1 MMAAERIS
9 AFEVREQLLRCFS
22 QEITERFALQER
34 ALGLRTGNRAGIG
47 AVETM
52 VRLAFQQVGGS
63 YDQPS
68 REALTQV
75 ANLLAERS
83 LDWGTPA
90 EMVLDCHENVMRQI
104 ACVDE
109 LPAREAMQTEPMPN

>member
-1 MMAAERIS
+1 MMATERVS

-22 QEITERFALQER
+22 LENGERFALQER
-34 ALGLRTGNRAGIG
+34 ALGLKTGARAGIG

-63 YDQPS
+63 FDEPS

-83 LDWGTPA
+83 LDWGAPA
-90 EMVLDCHENVMRQI
+90 EMVLDCHEHVMRQI
-104 ACVDE
+104 ACVDD
-109 LPAREAMQTEPMPN
+109 LPLHAPQKADRLPN